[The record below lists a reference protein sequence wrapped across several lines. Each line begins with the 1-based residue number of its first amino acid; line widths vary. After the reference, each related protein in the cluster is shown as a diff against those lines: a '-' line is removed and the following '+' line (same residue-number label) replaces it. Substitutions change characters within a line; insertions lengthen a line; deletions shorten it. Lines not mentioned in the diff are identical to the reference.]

1 MAILIVHQGADWN
14 QSLYDEIRE
23 RLIPDP
29 SNPPDGMVVHY
40 AGPGQNGGWKVAEV
54 WESQEKW
61 ESFRDG
67 ELIPAAQD
75 MQSPPFDT
83 DVGDLHNQIGG

>member
-1 MAILIVHQGADWN
+1 
-14 QSLYDEIRE
+14 
-23 RLIPDP
+23 
-29 SNPPDGMVVHY
+29 
-40 AGPGQNGGWKVAEV
+40 VAEV

-67 ELIPAAQD
+67 ELVPAAQD
-75 MQSPPFDT
+75 MQAPPFDT